1 MAVGHDPSM
10 EELRAMVLSKIN
22 EPKSTGFDDPREWS
36 DQDLKEFL
44 KSVSFRDL
52 SRLFAKLTRRRK
64 TWLMATPLEWSYWPW
79 SSRSYMSRKS
89 RHLGN
94 H

>member
-36 DQDLKEFL
+36 DQDLKDFL
-44 KSVSFRDL
+44 KSVSFVDL
-52 SRLFAKLTRRRK
+52 SRLLQ
-64 TWLMATPLEWSYWPW
+64 
-79 SSRSYMSRKS
+79 SSRVAEKHGLWRCHPNGVTGHG
-89 RHLGN
+89 RVEVT
-94 H
+94 